1 MPVTVSCSS
10 TPAARRPPGWPPRS
24 CARRRRCGEHGPAAP
39 ALPERRGPDPGRR
52 PRRPAYPARPRRP
65 RPRRGRAARRVPAV
79 RGGDHGARRA
89 APAYAAARTGG
100 GRGRGHRSGG
110 PVRPVP
116 AGRPAAVRD
125 GRPPVVDETAGG
137 TVDDLD
143 RALLDVLDP
152 ARTAGVWRCWR
163 ITREPNG
170 TVDAVRVYLVEATVP
185 DDELPA
191 VADRGQR
198 ALADAGHAAPV
209 EVYRPDLPLP
219 ACQWTARSRSAL
231 IWAPQPPGEVRL
243 AAGWDARL
251 PVDDDEVAAFVTHLR
266 SAPALTAHLRT
277 DGAWVWPADVAD
289 RLLDEGPLADEG
301 LLWHLRRCRADPPEP
316 AGAVAVHRALAALVR
331 AGAL

>member
-1 MPVTVSCSS
+1 MS
-10 TPAARRPPGWPPRS
+10 TGLLHLL
-24 CARRRRCGEHGPAAP
+24 C
-39 ALPERRGPDPGRR
+39 L
-52 PRRPAYPARPRRP
+52 
-65 RPRRGRAARRVPAV
+65 RAAGRIPDDDLAGLRTLLA
-79 RGGDHGARRA
+79 RGDHGACA
-89 APAYAAARTGG
+89 AGLLGAFPQSAAEIAALAALLPPQTPLPGPAPDDDVDADPVALFVPFPPADLPLYAT
-100 GRGRGHRSGG
+100 
-110 PVRPVP
+110 
-116 AGRPAAVRD
+116 AG
-125 GRPPVVDETAGG
+125 PPVVDETAGG
-137 TVDDLD
+137 TVDGLD

-163 ITREPNG
+163 ITQGPDD
-170 TVDAVRVYLVEATVP
+170 TVEAVRVYLVEATVP

-219 ACQWTARSRSAL
+219 AYQWTARSRSAL
-231 IWAPQPPGEVRL
+231 IWARQPPGEVRL
-243 AAGWDARL
+243 AVDGDARM

-266 SAPALTAHLRT
+266 SAPALTTHLRT

-289 RLLDEGPLADEG
+289 RLLDEGTLADEG

-331 AGAL
+331 AGVR